1 MSKRY
6 ITTLNLR
13 KWRQLMKA
21 KKRITK
27 KEKKEVRDY
36 KKFIIPF
43 FDKGYTITDMFRIKN
58 MARHMVSSK

>member
-1 MSKRY
+1 MAQLQNKGEIKMMKR
-6 ITTLNLR
+6 
-13 KWRQLMKA
+13 KKA
-21 KKRITK
+21 TK
-27 KEKKEVRDY
+27 KEKKEIRDY